1 MIDINYICKKH
12 KLTIL
17 EKNILEFIVEN
28 IHDKKEISI
37 RNVATKNFT
46 STSVIYKCM
55 NKIGYTSY
63 SNFIYFLKNNSNSL
77 ISKNYSFQE
86 NSSFKKAI
94 QLFKENRDKL
104 FMFTSTGIANNIS
117 SYMNE
122 RLALLGIRGIANG
135 HIQLLE
141 NTFSKDVIL
150 ITISQSGETESVIDI
165 LKIAKKNKIK
175 SISFIGKKDSTIES
189 ISDINLISNND
200 IFFADV
206 ITIFEEILKRI

>member
-17 EKNILEFIVEN
+17 EKTILEFIVQN
-28 IHDKKEISI
+28 IQNKKKISI
-37 RNVATKNFT
+37 RNVALENFT

-55 NKIGYTSY
+55 NKIGYSSY
-63 SNFIYFLKNNSNSL
+63 SNFIYFLKINNNSL
-77 ISKNYSFQE
+77 ISKNCSLEE
-86 NSSFKKAI
+86 NESFKKAVI
-94 QLFKENRDKL
+94 LLKKNKDKL

-122 RLALLGIRGIANG
+122 RLALSGIRSISNS

-141 NTFSKDVIL
+141 NYFSKDIIL
-150 ITISQSGETESVIDI
+150 ITLSQSGETESVIDI
-165 LKIAKKNKIK
+165 LKIATKNKIK
-175 SISFIGKKDSTIES
+175 SLSFIGKKDTTIENL
-189 ISDINLISNND
+189 SDISLISTND

>member
-1 MIDINYICKKH
+1 MINVNYICKKH
-12 KLTIL
+12 KLSTL
-17 EKNILEFIVEN
+17 EKSILEFIVEN
-28 IHDKKEISI
+28 IQNKKKISI
-37 RNVATKNFT
+37 RNVAIENFT

-63 SNFIYFLKNNSNSL
+63 SNFIYFLKTNHSSL
-77 ISKNYSFQE
+77 ISKGYSFEE
-86 NSSFKKAI
+86 NESFKKAI
-94 QLFKENRDKL
+94 TLFKENKDKL

-122 RLALLGIRGIANG
+122 RLALIGIRGISNG

-141 NTFSKDVIL
+141 TSFAKDVIL
-150 ITISQSGETESVIDI
+150 ITLSQSGETESVIDI
-165 LKIAKKNKIK
+165 LKIANKNKIK
-175 SISFIGKKDSTIES
+175 SISFIGKKDTTVES
-189 ISDINLISNND
+189 LSNINLVSNND